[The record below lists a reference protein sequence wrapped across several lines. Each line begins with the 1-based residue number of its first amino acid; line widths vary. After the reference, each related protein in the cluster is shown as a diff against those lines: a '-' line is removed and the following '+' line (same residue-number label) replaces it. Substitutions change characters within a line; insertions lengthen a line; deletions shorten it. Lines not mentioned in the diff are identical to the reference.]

1 MSNYTPLVNYAAK
14 DALTTGNPSKKIL
27 GTEIS
32 AELSAIATAI
42 TSKEDTANKNIANG
56 YLGLDANSQTSAAG
70 YIVTGSTVPANGLYL
85 PAANTPGLASNS
97 TLRWSVNSSG
107 AHVFAAASSGSTLRT
122 PDAYI
127 GLAGGTNNPRVEIE
141 ATEASGATSLN
152 FTGSVATGTASIKR
166 FSTSVLDIS
175 AARNVTVNT
184 PSSGTTLTISA
195 NNAANAI
202 VAGNMGI
209 GYDIGLR
216 SSANNLYWSGTAD
229 AAVGTTSSGS
239 LWLYAGGG
247 GRVQIGSGGNVTVNA
262 PSSGAALTINQSG
275 SAYNTLFQSG
285 AGTGCSVAVLGNGN
299 STGSGVVLQQLSSN
313 AGLVGNQANA
323 ALSITTNNTERVGI
337 TAAGNVTVNAPSSG
351 VALDV
356 YGAVGSAQTLIV
368 RSTTNASVYQTFI
381 RNGTSVGDI
390 GSGDGVISGGS
401 SADFGISSRPSGA
414 VVIGTNGGTA
424 RLTVASAGNVTVAAP
439 SSGVGLTV
447 SGGGA
452 TITGTVTATT
462 FSGSGASLTSI
473 PNSAVTG
480 LAASATTDATN
491 ASNISSGTL
500 PAARLST
507 VNDSGGN
514 PFDIGFRDMPQNAG
528 SSITL
533 ALTDRGKHVYAS
545 GTTSTVAIPANSSVA
560 FPVGTTIALVN
571 DGSGNMTVSITT
583 DTLAWLQGGAES
595 TGTRTVATKSVV
607 TLVKVAST
615 RWIIT
620 GAGIS

>member
-56 YLGLDANSQTSAAG
+56 YLGLDANSQVSAAG

-107 AHVFAAASSGSTLRT
+107 AHVFAPASSGSTIRT

-127 GLAGGTNNPRVEIE
+127 GLAGSTNNPRIE
-141 ATEASGATSLN
+141 ASATEANGNVELN

-195 NNAANAI
+195 NNAANAL

-247 GRVQIGSGGNVTVNA
+247 GRVQINSTGNVLFNA
-262 PSSGAALTINQSG
+262 PSSGATIAATFAASSNG
-275 SAYNTLFQSG
+275 FTFTDGTVSG
-285 AGTGCSVAVLGNGN
+285 AIGTGGTQLNFGSTSAHALGLATNN
-299 STGSGVVLQQLSSN
+299 STRILVGSG
-313 AGLVGNQANA
+313 GNVFIN
-323 ALSITTNNTERVGI
+323 
-337 TAAGNVTVNAPSSG
+337 TAA
-351 VALDV
+351 
-356 YGAVGSAQTLIV
+356 
-368 RSTTNASVYQTFI
+368 
-381 RNGTSVGDI
+381 
-390 GSGDGVISGGS
+390 SGDE
-401 SADFGISSRPSGA
+401 
-414 VVIGTNGGTA
+414 
-424 RLTVASAGNVTVAAP
+424 
-439 SSGVGLTV
+439 LTV
-447 SGGGA
+447 SGSVVASLFAGDLVGNASTATALQTARTINGVSFNGTANITVTASADTLTGSTLPALSGA
-452 TITGTVTATT
+452 NLTSLNAANLTGTVNTARI
-462 FSGSGASLTSI
+462 SGAYTGITSIGDSATVNGFTVGYRQIPRSTTTTTAVVGDVGKCIAASAGITI
-473 PNSAVTG
+473 PNSTF
-480 LAASATTDATN
+480 AAGDA
-491 ASNISSGTL
+491 
-500 PAARLST
+500 LSIY
-507 VNDSGGN
+507 NDS
-514 PFDIGFRDMPQNAG
+514 A
-528 SSITL
+528 SSITITQ
-533 ALTDRGKHVYAS
+533 AAGLTLRLG
-545 GTTSTVAIPANSSVA
+545 GTTTTGNLTLQPRGMITVWFNSASEAIV
-560 FPVGTTIALVN
+560 
-571 DGSGNMTVSITT
+571 
-583 DTLAWLQGGAES
+583 
-595 TGTRTVATKSVV
+595 
-607 TLVKVAST
+607 
-615 RWIIT
+615 T
-620 GAGIS
+620 GAGVA